1 MTTHTSPVRA
11 TPLDVDTFRAAGHRL
26 VDRLADLLADIDH
39 RALFPPRVE
48 PAELHALFDE
58 PVPDEGRP
66 LDGLIDDLE
75 QRLLPYCTHVNHPG
89 YFGLIT
95 PSPLPAGVLADF
107 VASALNQNPGAW
119 SIGPAAVAMEQRV
132 IRWLTDLVGYDATA
146 GGHLTSGGMMANFTA
161 LKLARDWASGDRTQY
176 EGVRERATVY
186 TSDERHISVDK
197 SVDCAGIG
205 RDNLRVIA
213 SDEDYRLDLAALER
227 AIAQDRRTGA
237 RPACLVAMGG
247 STNNGAVD
255 DLPALRAIADR
266 ERMWLHVDAA
276 YGGGLLLSDA
286 HRAALRGIELAD
298 SVTID
303 PHKWFFAPLD
313 AGAILVRDAS
323 RLTRSFGLQPA
334 YLTDQLDPMQERF
347 NFYVHSF
354 EQSRRFRGLKVWM
367 GLRHTG
373 AAQVAAWIDANVAHA
388 RRLYE
393 LASAHPDFLPAT
405 WPTMSA
411 ICIRYAPAGHPP
423 DALDALHPVVAR
435 RIEAGGDY
443 WISTTELKG
452 RTWFRIC
459 PVNFRTRPE
468 HIEGL
473 FETLVRECRLATDAP
488 PRRAP
493 APAG

>member
-1 MTTHTSPVRA
+1 MTHETSPRS
-11 TPLDVDTFRAAGHRL
+11 TPLDIDAFRTAGHHL
-26 VDRLADLLADIDH
+26 VDRLSDLLADIDH
-39 RALFPPRVE
+39 RALFPRVE
-48 PAELHALFDE
+48 PETLSRLFDE
-58 PVPDEGRP
+58 PVPEQGAP
-66 LDGLIDDLE
+66 LDGLIADLE
-75 QRLLPYCTHVNHPG
+75 EKLLPYCTHVNHPG

-132 IRWLTDLVGYDATA
+132 LRWLTDLIGYGAEA
-146 GGHLTSGGMMANFTA
+146 GGNLTSGGMMANFTA
-161 LKLARDWASGDRTQY
+161 LKLARDWASGDRAQQA
-176 EGVRERATVY
+176 GVQGRWTAY

-197 SVDCAGIG
+197 SADCVGLG
-205 RDNLRVIA
+205 RDNLRVIP
-213 SDEDYRLDLAALER
+213 SDDAYRLDLAALER
-227 AIAQDRRTGA
+227 AIAEDRRRGA
-237 RPACLVAMGG
+237 HPACIVAMGG

-276 YGGGLLLSDA
+276 YGGGLLLSAA
-286 HRAALRGIELAD
+286 HRDALRGIELAD

-313 AGAILVRDAS
+313 AGAILVKDAR
-323 RLTRSFGLQPA
+323 RLTYSFGLQPA
-334 YLTDQLDPMQERF
+334 YLTDQLDRAQERY

-354 EQSRRFRGLKVWM
+354 EQSRRFRALKVWM
-367 GLRHTG
+367 GLKHTG
-373 AAQVAAWIDANVAHA
+373 TAQVAEWIDANVAHA

-393 LASAHPDFLPAT
+393 LADAHPDFVPAT

-411 ICIRYAPAGHPP
+411 ICIRYAPAGAPAE
-423 DALDALHPVVAR
+423 ALDALHPVVAR
-435 RIEAGGDY
+435 RIEEGGDY

-459 PVNFRTRPE
+459 PVNFRTRGE

-473 FETLVRECRLATDAP
+473 FDTMVRECAAVRGAP
-488 PRRAP
+488 PPREPARA
-493 APAG
+493 G

>member
-1 MTTHTSPVRA
+1 M
-11 TPLDVDTFRAAGHRL
+11 
-26 VDRLADLLADIDH
+26 
-39 RALFPPRVE
+39 
-48 PAELHALFDE
+48 
-58 PVPDEGRP
+58 PDEGGS
-66 LDGLIDDLE
+66 LDSLIDELE
-75 QRLLPYCTHVNHPG
+75 SKLLPYCTHVNHPG

-132 IRWLTDLVGYDATA
+132 IGWLTDLVGYGPEA
-146 GGHLTSGGMMANFTA
+146 GGSLTSGGMMANFTG
-161 LKLARDWASGDRTQY
+161 LKLARDWASGDRAQH
-176 EGVRERATVY
+176 EGVQGRWTAY
-186 TSDERHISVDK
+186 ASDERHISVDK
-197 SVDCAGIG
+197 SADCVGFG
-205 RDNLRVIA
+205 RDNLRIIP
-213 SDEDYRLDLAALER
+213 SDDAYRLDVSALER
-227 AIAQDRRTGA
+227 AIAEDRRAGA
-237 RPACLVAMGG
+237 RPACIVAMGG

-255 DLPALRAIADR
+255 DLTALRAIADR
-266 ERMWLHVDAA
+266 ERLWLHVDAA
-276 YGGGLLLSDA
+276 YGGGLLLSPT
-286 HRAALRGIELAD
+286 HRDALRAIELAD

-313 AGAILVRDAS
+313 AGAILVKDAR

-334 YLTDQLDPMQERF
+334 YLTDQLDRTQERY

-354 EQSRRFRGLKVWM
+354 EQSRRFRALKVWM
-367 GLRHTG
+367 GLKHTG
-373 AAQVAAWIDANVAHA
+373 TAQVAEWIDANVGHA

-393 LASAHPDFLPAT
+393 LAASHPDFVPAT
-405 WPTMSA
+405 RPTMSA
-411 ICIRYAPAGHPP
+411 ICIRYAPAGVAD

-435 RIEAGGDY
+435 RIEEHGDY

-473 FETLVRECRLATDAP
+473 FETMVRECAAVRGAP
-488 PRRAP
+488 PPRAP
-493 APAG
+493 ARAG